1 MSEKIIEIMEYVKE
15 IEDKINLIQK
25 ESKYILIFRYSFSS
39 FNNSKDYRV
48 SSKDKNNNIFTID
61 ARYSD
66 MKLQCCFDADESEKG
81 NFDELLVS
89 VENNF
94 ILDIIVKDGSEE
106 DQKLKEVFDRFL
118 SKIISKIPSYYNRL
132 VWHKNN
138 TFVPIEP
145 EDKEI
150 RFSLKPMFDS
160 ISKDDFYQFLTL
172 RKDWLD
178 IPMAQREITTDL
190 YILNGFLTYLLHS
203 LMMDVV
209 SNMSILKIKKEI
221 KNCSRIIFETATG
234 CEERLVNYDG
244 YFRVEHYN
252 PSALSYCPV
261 CGEFEDHWFYDKE
274 SNTEKYSC
282 GDFRKISLK
291 YSCGDF
297 RKISLIRAAYM
308 IRRYKKHGYTN
319 YYILDK
325 EEESYA
331 STSK

>member
-15 IEDKINLIQK
+15 IEDKIKLIKK
-25 ESKYILIFRYSFSS
+25 ESKYKYILIFRYSFSS

-48 SSKDKNNNIFTID
+48 SDRKNDKFTISS
-61 ARYSD
+61 RYSN
-66 MKLQCCFDADESEKG
+66 MKLNCCFDADDSG
-81 NFDELLVS
+81 NFDELLVD

-94 ILDIIVKDGSEE
+94 ILDVIVKDGSEE
-106 DQKLKEVFDRFL
+106 DQKLKEVFDRFM
-118 SKIISKIPSYYNRL
+118 SKIPSYYNRL

-138 TFVPIEP
+138 TFEPIEP

-150 RFSLKPMFDS
+150 RFSLKPMIDS
-160 ISKDDFYQFLTL
+160 ISRDDFYQFLIL

-209 SNMSILKIKKEI
+209 SNMPILKIKNEI
-221 KNCSRIIFETATG
+221 KKCSRIIFETATG
-234 CEERLVNYDG
+234 CEKRLINCDG
-244 YFRVEHYN
+244 YFRVEYYN
-252 PSALSYCPV
+252 PSTLSYSPV

-274 SNTEKYSC
+274 SDTEKYSC
-282 GDFRKISLK
+282 GDFK
-291 YSCGDF
+291 
-297 RKISLIRAAYM
+297 KISLIRAVYM

-319 YYILDK
+319 YYIIDK

>member
-1 MSEKIIEIMEYVKE
+1 MNEKIIEIMEYVKE

-138 TFVPIEP
+138 TFIPIEP

-282 GDFRKISLK
+282 GDFRKISL
-291 YSCGDF
+291 
-297 RKISLIRAAYM
+297 IRAAYM